1 MEISMEMAKEQF
13 RKCLESQNKNVC
25 EFFFFFNFTQNSY
38 DPKIVS

>member
-25 EFFFFFNFTQNSY
+25 EFFNFTQNSY